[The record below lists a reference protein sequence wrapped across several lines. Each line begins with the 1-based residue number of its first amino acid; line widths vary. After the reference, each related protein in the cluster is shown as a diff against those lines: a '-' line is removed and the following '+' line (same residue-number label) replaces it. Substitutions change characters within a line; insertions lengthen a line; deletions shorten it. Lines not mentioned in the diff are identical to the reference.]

1 MGRGRPGRWRGRSAR
16 SLGVVAC
23 AFAVAAALVVS
34 LCFVGGALASD
45 LRRKTEEAAAAG
57 AHPGDD
63 QVVATS
69 EVRAS
74 MLLVPFRSRRTRH
87 RTAASGP
94 PYVEGARRKTD
105 HRVHTPGCTV
115 LLRAPAG
122 RRLLSGGPG
131 SHPPRCTSKCGSCS
145 PCYPVH
151 VSVPPGVLVTTEYY
165 PEAWRCKCRNQLYM
179 P

>member
-1 MGRGRPGRWRGRSAR
+1 MPPLLMGRGRPRWWRGRSAR
-16 SLGVVAC
+16 SLGAVAC
-23 AFAVAAALVVS
+23 GFAVAAALVVS

-45 LRRKTEEAAAAG
+45 LRRKTAEAAAAAAG
-57 AHPGDD
+57 AHPGD
-63 QVVATS
+63 QAVTEVQMQEVVYHA
-69 EVRAS
+69 
-74 MLLVPFRSRRTRH
+74 
-87 RTAASGP
+87 G
-94 PYVEGARRKTD
+94 
-105 HRVHTPGCTV
+105 
-115 LLRAPAG
+115 G

>member
-1 MGRGRPGRWRGRSAR
+1 MMPPWLMERGSPGWRRGRSAR

-23 AFAVAAALVVS
+23 AFAVAAAVVVS

-45 LRRKTEEAAAAG
+45 LRRKTAEEAAAAAAG

-63 QVVATS
+63 QAVAT
-69 EVRAS
+69 EVRAREP
-74 MLLVPFRSRRTRH
+74 VYH
-87 RTAASGP
+87 R
-94 PYVEGARRKTD
+94 Y
-105 HRVHTPGCTV
+105 
-115 LLRAPAG
+115 G

>member
-1 MGRGRPGRWRGRSAR
+1 MMPPLLMGRGRPGRWRWRGRSAR
-16 SLGVVAC
+16 SLGVVAW

-57 AHPGDD
+57 AHPGD
-63 QVVATS
+63 QAVAT
-69 EVRAS
+69 EVREAVYS
-74 MLLVPFRSRRTRH
+74 
-87 RTAASGP
+87 
-94 PYVEGARRKTD
+94 Y
-105 HRVHTPGCTV
+105 
-115 LLRAPAG
+115 AG

>member
-1 MGRGRPGRWRGRSAR
+1 M
-16 SLGVVAC
+16 
-23 AFAVAAALVVS
+23 LV
-34 LCFVGGALASD
+34 
-45 LRRKTEEAAAAG
+45 
-57 AHPGDD
+57 
-63 QVVATS
+63 Q
-69 EVRAS
+69 VRA
-74 MLLVPFRSRRTRH
+74 R
-87 RTAASGP
+87 
-94 PYVEGARRKTD
+94 AREAVYHYGGR
-105 HRVHTPGCTV
+105 
-115 LLRAPAG
+115 

>member
-1 MGRGRPGRWRGRSAR
+1 MNP
-16 SLGVVAC
+16 
-23 AFAVAAALVVS
+23 S
-34 LCFVGGALASD
+34 LCG
-45 LRRKTEEAAAAG
+45 LRVLV
-57 AHPGDD
+57 
-63 QVVATS
+63 Q
-69 EVRAS
+69 VRA
-74 MLLVPFRSRRTRH
+74 R
-87 RTAASGP
+87 
-94 PYVEGARRKTD
+94 AREAVYHYGGR
-105 HRVHTPGCTV
+105 
-115 LLRAPAG
+115 

>member
-1 MGRGRPGRWRGRSAR
+1 MQPLLMGWGRPRWWRGRSAR
-16 SLGVVAC
+16 RLGAVAC
-23 AFAVAAALVVS
+23 AFVVAAALVVVS
-34 LCFVGGALASD
+34 LCFVGAALVSD
-45 LRRKTEEAAAAG
+45 PRRKTEEAAAVG
-57 AHPGDD
+57 AHPGAQAVTEWI
-63 QVVATS
+63 QVQEPA
-69 EVRAS
+69 VRY
-74 MLLVPFRSRRTRH
+74 
-87 RTAASGP
+87 G
-94 PYVEGARRKTD
+94 
-105 HRVHTPGCTV
+105 
-115 LLRAPAG
+115 G